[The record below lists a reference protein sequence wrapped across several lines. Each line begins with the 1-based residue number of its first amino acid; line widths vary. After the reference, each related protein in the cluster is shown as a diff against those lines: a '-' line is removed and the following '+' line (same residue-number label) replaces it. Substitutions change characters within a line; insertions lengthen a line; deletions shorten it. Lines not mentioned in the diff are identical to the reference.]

1 MEQQSNNNK
10 RIAKNT
16 ILLSVRMV
24 FVLCLNLYTTRVT
37 LDALGVNDF
46 GIYNVVCGFVSMF
59 TFLNTSMSNGIQRF
73 FNFELGKNGTNGAQ
87 KVYVNSLVVQG
98 FLLVIILLLT
108 ETFGLWYLNNKMV
121 IPSERFIAAQWI
133 FQFSIVSF
141 IFIIMQV
148 PYGASIMAHEH
159 MSYYAFIGIIDAI
172 LKLVIVLLIPYA
184 DNLDRLIL
192 YGFLLMMI
200 SVLNFILAFI
210 YSRSKF
216 REIRIRPL
224 FDKVLFKSMLSFSG
238 WNIFGAFSN
247 MMREQGLNMILN
259 LFFGPVVNAA
269 RGVAYQVASG
279 LQGLVANVS
288 TAIRPQMVQS
298 YAQGNTTR
306 TITLMLSLSKI
317 SVCVLYIV
325 AYPILLEIDFVLN
338 LWLKNDVPQ
347 HTSSFVIIVVLISFL
362 NNLNS
367 AVSGVVHATGKMR
380 NYQVIGSMITL
391 SSIPV
396 AYYALKMGSNPDSV
410 FWISLVFTG
419 FMQIASLFILRNMIR
434 FSLRKYAKEVILPII
449 LVIMTSCILP
459 LIPYHFLQYGWWRFI
474 LVVFL
479 SVVTSSISLYFIG
492 LNKKEKELINSI
504 ISKFIKIK
512 VN

>member
-1 MEQQSNNNK
+1 MSTQYDNNK

-16 ILLSVRMV
+16 ILLSIRMI

-73 FNFELGKNGTNGAQ
+73 FNFELGKNGVDGAR
-87 KVYVNSLVVQG
+87 KVYVTSLVVQG
-98 FLLVIILLLT
+98 LLLLIILLLT

-121 IPSERFIAAQWI
+121 IPVERFVAAQWI
-133 FQFSIVSF
+133 FQFSIISF
-141 IFIIMQV
+141 VFVIMQV

-159 MSYYAFIGIIDAI
+159 MSYYAFIGIMDAV
-172 LKLVIVLLIPYA
+172 LKLIIVLLIPYA
-184 DNLDRLIL
+184 VDTDRLIL

-200 SVLNFILAFI
+200 SVLNFALAFI

-216 REIRIRPL
+216 EEIRIKPL
-224 FDKVLFKSMLSFSG
+224 FDKTLFKSMLSFSG
-238 WNIFGAFSN
+238 WNIFGTFSN
-247 MMREQGLNMILN
+247 MMREQGLNVILN

-306 TITLMLSLSKI
+306 TITLMFSLSKI
-317 SVCVLYIV
+317 GICVLYIV

-338 LWLKNDVPQ
+338 LWLKNDVPL

-380 NYQVIGSMITL
+380 NYQVIGSLITL

-396 AYYALKMGSNPDSV
+396 AYYALKIGSNPNSV
-410 FWISLVFTG
+410 FWISFVFTG
-419 FMQIASLFILRNMIR
+419 FMQVASLFILRSLVH
-434 FSLRKYAKEVILPII
+434 FSLRKYAKEVLLPFVVVVATSFII
-449 LVIMTSCILP
+449 P
-459 LIPYHFLQYGWWRFI
+459 LILCYFMQYGWTRFI
-474 LVVFL
+474 LVLFF
-479 SVVTSSISLYFIG
+479 SVATSSLSLYFLG
-492 LNKKEKELINSI
+492 LNKKEKDLINSI
-504 ISKFIKIK
+504 ISKVIKIK
-512 VN
+512 